1 MRKQKTSTRTVHL
14 DFLLSVL
21 ILAFVNLTF
30 LNLSVFILRRVDLAR
45 RIVPKIKNRDIK
57 IKKSRLKGDETS
69 PKVWLSNFDSRCKEK
84 TAIGAAMAE

>member
-21 ILAFVNLTF
+21 ILAFVSRTF

-45 RIVPKIKNRDIK
+45 RIVPKIKNRDQ
-57 IKKSRLKGDETS
+57 D
-69 PKVWLSNFDSRCKEK
+69 KEDQ
-84 TAIGAAMAE
+84 IER